1 MAWQAR
7 EQEKDTLVEA
17 KASQQGWCRQE
28 LTPKT
33 CRNPQQKTGVNRPFK
48 SHHFMIQRYKVA
60 LICPFFS
67 VVYIYDELM
76 TSWCFLLRQLWLV
89 PSEGSLARA
98 HHDATRS
105 KRICGWTEIYR
116 GLRCTRAT
124 TVWSRIQTDCS
135 SHEGTLRLWNGGFET
150 GLSNVQGS
158 GAVTNETAS
167 TNLHPFLTSPV
178 TSLRGSKVG
187 LWMQFFITVAP
198 QVP

>member
-48 SHHFMIQRYKVA
+48 SHRFMIQRYKVA

-76 TSWCFLLRQLWLV
+76 TSWCFFPRQLWLV

-116 GLRCTRAT
+116 GLRCTRGHHSMVAHPNWLLFPWRNT
-124 TVWSRIQTDCS
+124 TVVERWV
-135 SHEGTLRLWNGGFET
+135 WNWD
-150 GLSNVQGS
+150 V
-158 GAVTNETAS
+158 
-167 TNLHPFLTSPV
+167 
-178 TSLRGSKVG
+178 
-187 LWMQFFITVAP
+187 
-198 QVP
+198 